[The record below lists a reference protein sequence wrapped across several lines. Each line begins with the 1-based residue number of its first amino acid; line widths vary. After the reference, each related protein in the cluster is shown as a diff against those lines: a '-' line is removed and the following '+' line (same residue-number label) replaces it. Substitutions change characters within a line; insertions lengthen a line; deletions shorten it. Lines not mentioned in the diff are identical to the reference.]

1 MLRRRALST
10 VLLTL
15 FLVPS
20 TVAAHEVGGARFE
33 SPIPLTYL
41 LGSAAVTVAVT
52 ALWLGWSGRP
62 PGDNW
67 SLSLGR
73 ISPRTFGTVR
83 TVGLV
88 VFSVGVLG
96 ALLAGFL
103 GPQAAAENF
112 ATALVWGVWIKG
124 IGLVAILVGSPWS
137 ALSPWNNFHRVLS
150 WLEGEEVSWTDYP
163 NRLGV
168 WPAVAGFV
176 LVVGVAE
183 NLLGLS
189 QQPTLTVGLVAMY
202 AVVMLLGGV
211 GTGSAWFARA
221 DFLSVLYRS
230 FSRVAPVAAERVDD
244 GVQVNVFPPWRGCTQ
259 PVDEPGMASFIVALV
274 YTVSFDGFTSTP
286 EYQSL
291 LFAARESL
299 ATGTATALLL
309 YLFGLVTFLAV
320 FFATATLSDTFGG
333 ESAQP
338 AKAFAPTVIPIAAA
352 YEFAHYYPFVA
363 GNLSRSI
370 EIVSGL
376 LGVPANV
383 SVLWWL
389 SIPMFWAS
397 QVVLIVAGHLIAVVA
412 AHGVA
417 VDRYRTLQA
426 ARRGHLPLVV
436 LMIGYTVLSLWIVS
450 RPVVSG

>member
-10 VLLTL
+10 AFLTVA
-15 FLVPS
+15 LVPS

-41 LGSAAVTVAVT
+41 LAGAAVTVAVT

-62 PGDNW
+62 PGENW
-67 SLSLGR
+67 SLSLGT
-73 ISPRTFGTVR
+73 IPPRAFGTVR
-83 TVGLV
+83 TAGLV
-88 VFSVGVLG
+88 VFSAGILG

-112 ATALVWGVWIKG
+112 ATAFVWGVWIKG
-124 IGLVAILVGSPWS
+124 IGLLAILVGSPWS
-137 ALSPWNNFHRVLS
+137 ALSPWNNLHRALS
-150 WLEGEEVSWTDYP
+150 WLEGEELSSTGYP

-189 QQPTLTVGLVAMY
+189 QQPTLTVGLVAVY

-211 GTGSAWFARA
+211 GTGSAWFTRA

-230 FSRVAPVAAERVDD
+230 FGRVAPVTVEQVAGGARVS
-244 GVQVNVFPPWRGCTQ
+244 VFPPWRGCTQ
-259 PVDEPGMASFIVALV
+259 PVDEPGMASFVVALV

-286 EYQSL
+286 EFQTL

-299 ATGTATALLL
+299 GTGTATALLL
-309 YLFGLVTFLAV
+309 YLFGLAVFLAV
-320 FFATATLSDTFGG
+320 FFATASLSDTFGG

-338 AKAFAPTVIPIAAA
+338 AQAFAPTVIPIAAA

-363 GNLSRSI
+363 GNVSRSI
-370 EIVSGL
+370 EMVGGL

-383 SVLWWL
+383 SILWWL
-389 SIPMFWAS
+389 SIPAFWAS
-397 QVVLIVAGHLIAVVA
+397 QVVLIVGGHVIAVVA

-417 VDRYRTLQA
+417 VDRYPTLRA